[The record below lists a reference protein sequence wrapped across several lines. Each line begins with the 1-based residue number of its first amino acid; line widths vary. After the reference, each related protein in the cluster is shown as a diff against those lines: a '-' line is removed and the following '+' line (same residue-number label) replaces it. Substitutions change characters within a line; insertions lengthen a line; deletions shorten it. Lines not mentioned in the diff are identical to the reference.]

1 MKFSTAQP
9 FQESLKMTDP
19 SSGLNS
25 ARVNSSNIENHVK
38 QNIDKYLQMMV
49 KTDKGEK
56 IMSRMTSQI
65 YNSAVGIGL
74 GNQNENSIMSVD
86 VRRHSSPV

>member
-1 MKFSTAQP
+1 
-9 FQESLKMTDP
+9 
-19 SSGLNS
+19 
-25 ARVNSSNIENHVK
+25 
-38 QNIDKYLQMMV
+38 MMV